1 MAGDGDGIT
10 VRVRAG
16 ELVGVASGGVARF
29 LAVPYAAPPFGP
41 GRFAP
46 PLPVPAWSGTRDATR
61 YGPSAPQNRAMLF
74 ADDLPP
80 INDGSAPDVLHVN
93 VWAPLG
99 GDAGG
104 AGGAGAG
111 GYPVLVWFHGGALF
125 EGSNRW
131 HMFDGTRFAGQGV
144 VVVAANY
151 RLGAEGFSVL
161 DGAPLNLGLADQAAV
176 LGWVGDEIAAFGG
189 DPDRV
194 TIAGHSAGGATVA
207 ALACSPATRG
217 RLGRAIV
224 QSGPLDARPPDE
236 AAEITRRM
244 AHELDLP
251 ATREAFAGVSPA
263 DLLAAQA
270 KALAS
275 AVPVIDDLGFHIAVD
290 GDLVPAPAREALAGG
305 AADAVPLLIGLT
317 SEEHMMWM
325 GPTGV
330 VDLIDDETLLM
341 VAARKGLPKVV
352 VDAYR
357 RSRPGSSPGDVLGR
371 LLSDQVLRAP
381 LVAVAD
387 ARADRAAAS
396 GGAPTFVYEFAWRSP
411 VHRLGAGHSVELP
424 FVFATLGSPEGR
436 LLVGDGSHGGDEG
449 DSDGSDGGPP
459 EVLAEAMNGAWAR
472 FVRGEPP
479 GWPAWDAT
487 RPVQTFDG
495 AGDPVVHDRHPL
507 EREAMAT
514 AVRNVST

>member
-1 MAGDGDGIT
+1 
-10 VRVRAG
+10 
-16 ELVGVASGGVARF
+16 
-29 LAVPYAAPPFGP
+29 VPYAAPPFGP
-41 GRFAP
+41 GRFALP
-46 PLPVPAWSGTRDATR
+46 QPVPPWSGTRDATR

-74 ADDLPP
+74 ADELPP

-93 VWAPLG
+93 VWAPAAGDG
-99 GDAGG
+99 GDGG
-104 AGGAGAG
+104 C
-111 GYPVLVWFHGGALF
+111 PVLVWFHGGALF

-131 HMFDGTRFAGQGV
+131 HMFDGTRFAEQGI

-161 DGAPLNLGLADQAAV
+161 DGAPLNLGVADQAAV

-194 TIAGHSAGGATVA
+194 TVAGQSAGGATVA
-207 ALACSPATRG
+207 ALACSPTTRG

-251 ATREAFAGVSPA
+251 ATREAFAGVAPA

-270 KALAS
+270 KVLAS

-290 GDLVPAPAREALAGG
+290 GDLVPAPAHEALTGG
-305 AADAVPLLIGLT
+305 AADAVPLLIGVT

-330 VDLIDDETLLM
+330 VDLVNDETLLL
-341 VAARKGLPKVV
+341 VADRKGLPDAV

-357 RSRPGSSPGDVLGR
+357 RSRPGSSPGDILGR
-371 LLSDQVLRAP
+371 LLSDQQLRSP
-381 LVAVAD
+381 MVAAAD
-387 ARADRAAAS
+387 ARAARTDA
-396 GGAPTFVYEFAWRSP
+396 APTFVYEFAWRSP

-436 LLVGDGSHGGDEG
+436 LLVGTDDGRDQDDDGDDDG
-449 DSDGSDGGPP
+449 DRDGGGPP
-459 EVLAEAMNGAWAR
+459 EPLAEAMNGAWGR
-472 FVRGEPP
+472 FVRGEAP
-479 GWPAWDAT
+479 GWPAWDPT
-487 RPVQTFDG
+487 RPVQVFDG

-507 EREAMAT
+507 EREAMAA